1 MENGP
6 VGSFGEGGVADSF
19 PADGAH
25 RLFRYHATTGLEEYL
40 LIGRLQM
47 FGEEQRLEYLSVSLA
62 RRLFLDNIL
71 QEQADVADGDRRRK
85 HFQGL
90 DGVDGAGMR
99 LEKTQRVPDAFT
111 RIQSA
116 RA

>member
-47 FGEEQRLEYLSVSLA
+47 FGEEQRLEYLS
-62 RRLFLDNIL
+62 
-71 QEQADVADGDRRRK
+71 GGGGRRRK
-85 HFQGL
+85 KMGHL
-90 DGVDGAGMR
+90 RMGVSVSQFIVQSNR
-99 LEKTQRVPDAFT
+99 EQT
-111 RIQSA
+111 RRYLTNVSWIRPLIHCNGSN
-116 RA
+116 

>member
-47 FGEEQRLEYLSVSLA
+47 FGEEQRLEYLS
-62 RRLFLDNIL
+62 
-71 QEQADVADGDRRRK
+71 GGGGRRRK
-85 HFQGL
+85 KM
-90 DGVDGAGMR
+90 GVSVSQFIVQSNRG
-99 LEKTQRVPDAFT
+99 QT
-111 RIQSA
+111 R
-116 RA
+116 RE